1 MIHNFHSLLNKNLKS
16 LNYIIYNLKIV
27 MMLKLYN
34 NLMMSL
40 IILIKIL
47 LYLMGLGKLDK
58 NIVNKQKNY
67 I

>member
-1 MIHNFHSLLNKNLKS
+1 
-16 LNYIIYNLKIV
+16 